1 MLSPDPGVLI
11 RNWRCDRDSIHAQLL
26 IRHVL
31 GGNVNQE
38 LFTSFSAILPTS
50 PCGIASTRR
59 MGNDRYPA
67 GGELAR
73 DQSQ

>member
-1 MLSPDPGVLI
+1 MPNSY
-11 RNWRCDRDSIHAQLL
+11 

-38 LFTSFSAILPTS
+38 LFTSFVAILPTS
-50 PCGIASTRR
+50 PCGMASTRR